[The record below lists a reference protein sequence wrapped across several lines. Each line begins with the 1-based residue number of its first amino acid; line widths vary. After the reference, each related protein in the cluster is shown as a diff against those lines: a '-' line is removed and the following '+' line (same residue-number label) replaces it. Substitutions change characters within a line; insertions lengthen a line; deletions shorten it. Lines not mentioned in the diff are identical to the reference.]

1 MIRIIEMYRKVPG
14 GWAFTLAAT
23 ISWVLAAIAG
33 IAGGIAGVYLYDRG
47 NSKGDDLAVL
57 YIGLL
62 AVSTFTFV
70 VLFTWLQTL
79 HHKISSRTPMF
90 AWLFCLAG
98 NLVVTVRLWPSYT
111 DRDHYLY
118 FVYMGWIA
126 ILLFGLM
133 GLVVSRRLFIH
144 EPD

>member
-1 MIRIIEMYRKVPG
+1 MSRIIEMYRRVPD
-14 GWAFTLAAT
+14 GWALMLAAT

-98 NLVVTVRLWPSYT
+98 TLVVTVRLWPSLHGQGPLPLFCIHGL
-111 DRDHYLY
+111 DRDFTLWADGACR
-118 FVYMGWIA
+118 FSS
-126 ILLFGLM
+126 
-133 GLVVSRRLFIH
+133 LVH
-144 EPD
+144 P

>member
-1 MIRIIEMYRKVPG
+1 MYRRVSD

-23 ISWVLAAIAG
+23 ISSVLAAILG
-33 IAGGIAGVYLYDRG
+33 IAGGFAGMYLYDGG

-57 YIGLL
+57 TVGLL
-62 AVSTFTFV
+62 AVGTFAFV
-70 VLFTWLQTL
+70 VLFTWLRTL
-79 HHKISSRTPMF
+79 HHKISSRTPLF

-98 NLVVTVRLWPSYT
+98 TLVVTVWLWPSYT

-118 FVYMGWIA
+118 FIYMGWIA
-126 ILLFGLM
+126 ILVFGLV
-133 GLVVSRRLFIH
+133 GLVVSHRSFIR